1 MMVSSHLSQIIF
13 GAGFYKCLQT
23 GLIIDTCFNFQL
35 TQTNRTISFQLP
47 WLSLVREQLGITLVL
62 KVMRF

>member
-23 GLIIDTCFNFQL
+23 GLIIDICNMIPVLIFN
-35 TQTNRTISFQLP
+35 LP
-47 WLSLVREQLGITLVL
+47 KQIEPLVFSYHGCH
-62 KVMRF
+62 